1 MRVLER
7 AADRHRIVADVGQAE
22 WAPLDRFDWTPA
34 IVAGVDA
41 DLAAGHEE
49 NHFHEAVPYVQ
60 FGLKALEQ
68 GHSDPSAD
76 DDLLPE
82 LARAF
87 LPRDADQAT
96 PAVVAR
102 VRQLRGD
109 RGDEIAL
116 TALEDYMR
124 FGLRVLTRARGGE
137 WNPPPPRPPSLV
149 RRLFRR

>member
-1 MRVLER
+1 MPVLER
-7 AADRHRIVADVGQAE
+7 AADRHRVVADVVQAE

-68 GHSDPSAD
+68 GHPDPSAD
-76 DDLLPE
+76 DDLLLE

-87 LPRDADQAT
+87 LPRGAG
-96 PAVVAR
+96 PAAPAAGT
-102 VRQLRGD
+102 RG
-109 RGDEIAL
+109 RPP
-116 TALEDYMR
+116 
-124 FGLRVLTRARGGE
+124 RGGRGAE
-137 WNPPPPRPPSLV
+137 NQLPGPAGRQRVGPP
-149 RRLFRR
+149 